1 MNINSKSEEFELVV
15 DQGLFKGLAKSNL
28 KFHQCICE
36 LIDNSIAACNGKKF
50 DITVILST
58 NLKDKSL
65 IDVYIV
71 DKSGGMDKETL
82 KKAINIGNSAT
93 TTHRLNEHGFGL
105 KNALAVLT
113 YGGEYNWNIWT
124 KAKNA
129 PIVLHIKSPFQQK
142 MSIDEVEN
150 FPELPYEQTNDKI
163 STIIHAEVKKE
174 LLKSMQYV
182 GRKSEQLEDQV
193 EYLYEHLGVSYR
205 GFLDDKKGGDIKII
219 AENQSE
225 EDGFSE
231 QTVRS
236 IKIPFKHEDGE
247 KKLKLKI
254 RDKEIEFKVKYGTL
268 KEENESHKIYYRG
281 YNTQKGL
288 DIQIGNR
295 VIATGIFNEIWT
307 DIAAEDKN
315 DGYNT
320 FVGEVIIP
328 EQIRG
333 SFSTINN
340 KTSINEEDDDWKK
353 LFKTIGEKINPIRSK
368 NWRPSEEYIR
378 KKLIEGLKST
388 PSKPIV
394 DSRKV
399 WGTGVEIDVYYE
411 YKDEIFIYEIKIGK
425 AAPLHL
431 YQLKMYWDGL
441 VIQGKQP
448 TKAILMI
455 EEIGKNIETM
465 IDEMNTKLKDPSGNN
480 YNFVFEKY
488 DKKKYEENR

>member
-1 MNINSKSEEFELVV
+1 MNINNKSEEFELVV

-58 NLKDKSL
+58 NSKDKSL
-65 IDVYIV
+65 IDVHIV

-113 YGGEYNWNIWT
+113 HGGEYNWNIWT
-124 KAKNA
+124 KAKNT
-129 PIVLHIKSPFQQK
+129 PIVLHIKSPFKQK
-142 MSIDEVEN
+142 MLIDEVEN
-150 FPELPYEQTNDKI
+150 FPELPYEQTHDKI

-182 GRKSEQLEDQV
+182 GRKSEQLETQV
-193 EYLYEHLGVSYR
+193 DYLHEHLGVAYR
-205 GFLDDKKGGDIKII
+205 GFLSSKKVGEITII

-225 EDGFSE
+225 EEGFSE
-231 QTVRS
+231 QAVRS
-236 IKIPFKHEDGE
+236 LNIPFKNEDGE
-247 KKLKLKI
+247 KNLKLKV
-254 RDKEIEFKVKYGTL
+254 RNKEIEFKVTYGYL
-268 KEENESHKIYYRG
+268 KEDEEQYKIYYRG
-281 YNTQKGL
+281 YNSQKGL
-288 DIQIGNR
+288 DIQIGDR
-295 VIATGIFNEIWT
+295 VIATGIFNEIWK
-307 DIAAEDKN
+307 DIATEDKN
-315 DGYNT
+315 DGYRT

-328 EQIRG
+328 EQNRG
-333 SFSTINN
+333 IFSTINN
-340 KTSINEEDDDWKK
+340 KTFVNEEDDDWKK
-353 LFKTIGEKINPIRSK
+353 LFEIIGREIDPKPSK
-368 NWRPSEEYIR
+368 NWRPTEEYIR
-378 KKLIEGLKST
+378 KELIKKLKLT

-465 IDEMNTKLKDPSGNN
+465 IEEMNTKLKDPSGNN
-480 YNFVFEKY
+480 YNFEFKKY
-488 DKKKYEENR
+488 DKKDYPNK